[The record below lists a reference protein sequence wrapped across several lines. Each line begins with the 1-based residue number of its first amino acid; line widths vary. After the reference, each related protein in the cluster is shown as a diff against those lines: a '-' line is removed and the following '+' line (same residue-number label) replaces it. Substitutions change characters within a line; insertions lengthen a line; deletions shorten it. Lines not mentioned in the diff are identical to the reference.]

1 MRDVGSNATTLDQR
15 MSMLNPTFLAQ
26 SAGIASLVVAYNNLI
41 GAMTNFAQQSI
52 KTYSA
57 FEKIQSGLTTYFNS
71 ADKGKAVFEDLR
83 RLSNSTTFGVDELAN
98 SFTQLA
104 NSGVAVDT
112 INDKLV
118 MLGNI
123 AGGSKEKFAE
133 LTSILAKIES
143 SGRAGSVQ
151 IQQLALRGIPIR
163 KVLQEMGVQGVAT
176 ADQITE
182 AFKRMTDEGGQFHNA
197 MGNILDTI
205 EGKEGE
211 VSDFFKEF
219 TVNFAEATG
228 IAQAYKNALS
238 LVRDALE
245 QLADV
250 FRNIGGD
257 NPLFKAL
264 FSGTI
269 VALLT
274 SLAVVI
280 GTVLVGAFIAL
291 NAQLGIT
298 ATLMAVINPASVGI
312 GLLVGGLVAG
322 GVALGVWASEQ
333 ERLGEDVDE
342 TTKKIRE
349 QEKAIAD
356 LRERQEHGGM
366 ALNENELM
374 QVNKVEVSKLIA
386 ERKKLEKEI
395 AEIRALGGDDES
407 TSELMAQVGIINQ
420 QLIAY
425 KEQNE
430 ELDKMW
436 KKKQEI
442 LKEEREHL
450 ALIDKHVEEYQDAYN
465 TAQEIVNNTKEAKLL
480 KTIEIL
486 HNLQSTLASG
496 VDVSKINYRTSAGGK
511 TVTEEYTRALTK
523 EEVEM
528 YTKAIRELTKLIS
541 DSFKPEKWATILG
554 NALGVNVTENN
565 SNKIFKDYIDKLKR
579 DQKDIGSYNMSNF
592 ETEFVKKSTN
602 AFTDAIKTIISSG
615 EFSKY
620 QTDENGNYL
629 KDTNGNYLKTN
640 TTANLLKYGKE
651 VYDNGTKEFGKGDIG
666 TEEYRENI
674 MKAIEGLNTLTE
686 LDETDAGLWRLK
698 KQYEG
703 EYLISLEEE
712 YQKNK
717 LSTDELKKQALM
729 KAGMSEENAKKVI
742 GQEKVNEQSKNV
754 QKAETELRNAIG
766 ASNIIN
772 AQLKVAQ
779 ANLVEKIV
787 ALREGVGENSNAQED
802 LKTAMTEYNKALA
815 EKKAND
821 LVKSTIA
828 GSDAGDFVNGFEN
841 GGVWGGLIEM
851 FFGALARAIGSIKGI
866 TLALSPITTMLKEL
880 APIFKTFFY
889 VCAIL
894 VPVFKALGNAIMKLL
909 DFLTFGAF
917 SATAKAYDEMIEE
930 LDGTT
935 DSLKD
940 MREDLKKLSDAIEEQ
955 AEYYLEKKR
964 ELNSLTYVE
973 GQGWQTKS
981 VNDMILTP
989 QGNFSTH
996 PDDYIIA
1003 TKDPN
1008 GLGGGKGAVVMVQP
1022 VIQNYASNDTTAE
1035 VRTQQNGDM
1044 TQMIVMIS
1052 KKVAS
1057 DVANGDNGWDGA
1069 MAQREARIQGR
1080 RVSL

>member
-1 MRDVGSNATTLDQR
+1 MKDVGSNATTLDQR
-15 MSMLNPTFLAQ
+15 MNMLNPTFLAQ

-41 GAMTNFAQQSI
+41 GAMTNFASQAI

-123 AGGSKEKFAE
+123 AGGSKEMFAE
-133 LTSILAKIES
+133 LTSIMAKIES
-143 SGRAGSVQ
+143 TGKAGAVQ

-163 KVLQEMGVQGVAT
+163 KTLEEMGVTGVAT

-219 TVNFAEATG
+219 TVNFAGATG
-228 IAQAYKNALS
+228 IAQAYKNALQV
-238 LVRDALE
+238 VRDALE

-250 FRNIGGD
+250 FRKIGGD

-264 FSGTI
+264 FSGAI

-274 SLAVVI
+274 SIAVVI
-280 GTVLVGAFIAL
+280 GTVLVGAFVAL

-298 ATLMAVINPASVGI
+298 ATLTAIINPASVGI

-333 ERLGEDVDE
+333 ERLGAGLDE

-349 QEKAIAD
+349 QEQAVAD
-356 LRERQEHGGM
+356 LRERQENGGT
-366 ALNENELM
+366 LNESELIKL
-374 QVNKVEVSKLIA
+374 NKVDSAKLIA
-386 ERKKLEKEI
+386 EKRKLEKEI
-395 AEIRALGGDDES
+395 EEIKSYDSEANVDDIQEQIN
-407 TSELMAQVGIINQ
+407 AINQ
-420 QLIAY
+420 ELVLY
-425 KEQNE
+425 KQQND
-430 ELDKMW
+430 ELQKIWDA
-436 KKKQEI
+436 KQKI
-442 LKEEREHL
+442 LKAENDHIN
-450 ALIDKHVEEYQDAYN
+450 ALKQQVSEYQDAYN
-465 TAQEIVNNTKEAKLL
+465 SAQEVVNNTKAQKTMDMLKQIERWQNILATGQ
-480 KTIEIL
+480 KTIQTTMI
-486 HNLQSTLASG
+486 TASG
-496 VDVSKINYRTSAGGK
+496 AQMTTTS
-511 TVTEEYTRALTK
+511 TTALTQSD
-523 EEVEM
+523 VEL
-528 YTKAIRELTKLIS
+528 YTKAIQELTKQIK
-541 DSFKPEKWATILG
+541 DSFQPAEWAKKLGEILG
-554 NALGVNVTENN
+554 VEVKSNNAQEIYNKYRNRVNESGKNISSFGIQEFTSTFYRTIGGNV
-565 SNKIFKDYIDKLKR
+565 S
-579 DQKDIGSYNMSNF
+579 DI
-592 ETEFVKKSTN
+592 VKQ
-602 AFTDAIKTIISSG
+602 IISSG
-615 EFSKY
+615 MFSKDSNTAKLMVS
-620 QTDENGNYL
+620 QGVVDL
-629 KDTNGNYLKTN
+629 KK
-640 TTANLLKYGKE
+640 
-651 VYDNGTKEFGKGDIG
+651 GTEMFGKGDIG
-666 TEEYRENI
+666 SEEYRDNLMKSLEALTLMSQLDKEN
-674 MKAIEGLNTLTE
+674 ADVQE
-686 LDETDAGLWRLK
+686 LSNGYSA
-698 KQYEG
+698 
-703 EYLISLEEE
+703 EYLASLDAE

-742 GQEKVNEQSKNV
+742 GREKVNEQSKNV
-754 QKAETELRNAIG
+754 QKAQTELSNAIG

-787 ALREGVGENSNAQED
+787 ALREGVGENSKAQED

-821 LVKSTIA
+821 LVKNTIA

-866 TLALSPITTMLKEL
+866 TLALSPITTLLKEL

-981 VNDMILTP
+981 VNDMIITP

-1003 TKDPN
+1003 AKNPSA
-1008 GLGGGKGAVVMVQP
+1008 LGGRNGSVVMVQP

-1044 TQMIVMIS
+1044 TQMIVTIS